1 MVSKKKQN
9 YNKLHLGLLIGGIAS
24 CTLIG
29 GVGLGFGIYNFV
41 QSSKKQYRVGDS
53 FTINKANAKYMY
65 NYADNKL
72 ATYKKALKIISEEST
87 NYEYLPSNLI
97 NEDDLNYQLGN
108 NFGEKFIYWELMAS
122 LADGIRHGL
131 VANDFSD

>member
-1 MVSKKKQN
+1 MVAEKKQN

-41 QSSKKQYRVGDS
+41 QSQKKQYRVGDS
-53 FTINKANAKYMY
+53 FTINKSNAKYMY

-72 ATYKKALKIISEEST
+72 APYKQALKIIAEKSV
-87 NYEYLPSNLI
+87 NDINLFDGYVLSNLI
-97 NEDDLNYQLGN
+97 NEDDLNFQLGN
-108 NFGEKFIYWELMAS
+108 NFGEKFVY
-122 LADGIRHGL
+122 
-131 VANDFSD
+131 

>member
-1 MVSKKKQN
+1 MVVKRNKNSS
-9 YNKLHLGLLIGGIAS
+9 KLHLGLLIGGIAS

-53 FTINKANAKYMY
+53 FTINKTNAKYMY

-72 ATYKKALKIISEEST
+72 APYKQVLEIIAEEST
-87 NYEYLPSNLI
+87 SDIGVLNDGYVLQNLI
-97 NEDDLNYQLGN
+97 NEDDLNFQLGN
-108 NFGEKFIYWELMAS
+108 NFGEKFVY
-122 LADGIRHGL
+122 
-131 VANDFSD
+131 